1 MALSTLESDSL
12 KASSV
17 LRWKGRSLSSS
28 DSIFQGEVVNG
39 TVTQCH
45 CSLQGVYHSHRPG
58 HCLTLI
64 WSLQEPMCEL
74 CLGSLPS
81 AAKELLWSVFIYNI
95 QDHSF
100 VLKGS
105 EQGEPERAVVLLTR
119 NLGSG
124 SNILIF
130 CRIHPMA
137 QLEAPPGHKFGP
149 NCKKG
154 MERTHHWQWSL
165 QLNKPHT
172 NFVQLYVTGFSLWF
186 FSPWSQS
193 KQEISTSH

>member
-17 LRWKGRSLSSS
+17 LRWKGRNLSSS
-28 DSIFQGEVVNG
+28 GSIFQRGVVRG
-39 TVTQCH
+39 KVTQCH
-45 CSLQGVYHSHRPG
+45 CSLQGVYHSNRPG
-58 HCLTLI
+58 HCLTLM
-64 WSLQEPMCEL
+64 WSLQKPLCEL

-81 AAKELLWSVFIYNI
+81 AAKEMLWSAFIYNI

-105 EQGEPERAVVLLTR
+105 EQGEPEGAVVLTR
-119 NLGSG
+119 NFSSG

-130 CRIHPMA
+130 CCIRPMS
-137 QLEAPPGHKFGP
+137 QLEAALGHKFGP
-149 NCKKG
+149 SCKKG

-165 QLNKPHT
+165 QSNKPHA
-172 NFVQLYVTGFSLWF
+172 NFVQLYVTGFSLCF
-186 FSPWSQS
+186 FPHEVSQN
-193 KQEISTSH
+193 KK